1 MKHKMVWVLSK
12 SRDIGSRDGHS
23 RDATRVLFIG
33 LSNFE
38 LESFKLYIEL
48 KIIIFILLIFLLFID
63 SMKNQWKS
71 IILHPDCNWS
81 LICVKFCNMSRG
93 HVKSCD
99 PSMSNSLSQTEFTK
113 LLYYKK
119 TAILTG
125 YKSMA
130 FIG

>member
-12 SRDIGSRDGHS
+12 SRDIGSRDGYS

-63 SMKNQWKS
+63 SMKNQ
-71 IILHPDCNWS
+71 
-81 LICVKFCNMSRG
+81 
-93 HVKSCD
+93 
-99 PSMSNSLSQTEFTK
+99 
-113 LLYYKK
+113 
-119 TAILTG
+119 
-125 YKSMA
+125 
-130 FIG
+130 